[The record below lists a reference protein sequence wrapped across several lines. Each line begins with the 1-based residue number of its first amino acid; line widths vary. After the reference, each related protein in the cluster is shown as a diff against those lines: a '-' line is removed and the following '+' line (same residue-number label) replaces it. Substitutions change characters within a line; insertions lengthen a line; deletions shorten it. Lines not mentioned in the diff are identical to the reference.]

1 MSATLYA
8 SASHEAECCAVLQ
21 AALPVTPGTH
31 PVISSIIA
39 AVEQL
44 YAKFGPSILSALP
57 ALLATVGVPVWL
69 IPVIITIV
77 SNLPVPAP
85 AA

>member
-1 MSATLYA
+1 MAVLYA
-8 SASHEAECCAVLQ
+8 SANHEAECCSVLQ
-21 AALPVTPGTH
+21 AALPTTPGAH
-31 PVISSIIA
+31 PVISQIIA

-57 ALLATVGVPVWL
+57 ALLAAAGVPAWL
-69 IPVIITIV
+69 IPIIQQIV
-77 SNLPVPAP
+77 SNLPVPTP